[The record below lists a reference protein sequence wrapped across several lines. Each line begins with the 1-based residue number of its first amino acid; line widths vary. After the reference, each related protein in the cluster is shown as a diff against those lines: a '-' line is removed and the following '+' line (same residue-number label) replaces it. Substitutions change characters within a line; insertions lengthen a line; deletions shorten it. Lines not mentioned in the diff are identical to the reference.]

1 MSHPSNDS
9 WMEYLYNEAPA
20 RTRRQMEV
28 HLAACPDCRSQ
39 LEKWKATLAAL
50 DSDGGRLKRTTSH
63 RWKMPLQPALQWA
76 AAIALALGLGFSWG
90 TRGRLNPSEL
100 KSQLA
105 VARNEWLREAE
116 LQRQDDV
123 QRAARQISGVV
134 RQENQQ
140 LLSEFARQISVART
154 EDRLEWARQLKS
166 YDQERA
172 MDYADLRRE
181 LTVLARQTGTGFRQA
196 ESQFNWLASGLP
208 MPSVQTVSGTNFLTE
223 PLH

>member
-1 MSHPSNDS
+1 
-9 WMEYLYNEAPA
+9 MEYLYDEAPA

-50 DSDGGRLKRTTSH
+50 DSDGGRLTRTTSH

-105 VARNEWLREAE
+105 VARN
-116 LQRQDDV
+116 
-123 QRAARQISGVV
+123 
-134 RQENQQ
+134 
-140 LLSEFARQISVART
+140 
-154 EDRLEWARQLKS
+154 
-166 YDQERA
+166 
-172 MDYADLRRE
+172 
-181 LTVLARQTGTGFRQA
+181 
-196 ESQFNWLASGLP
+196 
-208 MPSVQTVSGTNFLTE
+208 
-223 PLH
+223 